1 MENSNFGRAR
11 SSGQRSNGFRQGGS
25 PEGASRGGFSGGQR
39 SDRPQGGF
47 GGGQRQGG
55 FGQRSER
62 PQGGFGGGSRG
73 GFGGG
78 NRGGFGGNRQR
89 SNRRPDEQ
97 IAFGRYINK
106 IDKAETVAEFIP
118 KNKFADFEI
127 HEQLKSNIISKGYE
141 NPTPIQDS
149 AIPQVLRGVDIV
161 GLANTGTGKTAAF
174 LIPLIDK
181 VLKNP
186 RENILVVVP
195 TRELALQIEN
205 ELKGFTRAT
214 PIYSVCCVGGM
225 NIHGQIARLRNQNN
239 FVIGTPGRLKDLI
252 DRRRIDLST
261 FNTIVLDEV
270 DQMLDMGFVHDMR
283 YLMDQMPAEKQTLF
297 FSATLSPSIERIIG
311 DFLKNP
317 IRISVKTSDT
327 SKSVD
332 QDIVKLQRGE
342 NKIEVLHDLLA
353 KAEFNKVLIFGRT
366 KYGVEDLSNALRAKG
381 FKSESI
387 HGDKNN
393 SGRQRALKSFKD
405 GVSDILVATDVAARG
420 LDIPN
425 VSHVINYDL
434 PATYDDYTHRIGRT
448 GRAGKLGKALTFVM

>member
-1 MENSNFGRAR
+1 MENGNFSRTR

-25 PEGASRGGFSGGQR
+25 SEGGFAGERRSGGFGQASGQR
-39 SDRPQGGF
+39 QGGF
-47 GGGQRQGG
+47 GGGQR
-55 FGQRSER
+55 S
-62 PQGGFGGGSRG
+62 GGFGGNRG
-73 GFGGG
+73 GNSFGG
-78 NRGGFGGNRQR
+78 NRGGGFGGNRQR

-106 IDKAETVAEFIP
+106 IDKAEVVPEFIP

-127 HEQLKSNIISKGYE
+127 HDQLKTNVITKGYVL
-141 NPTPIQDS
+141 PTPIQDA

-181 VLKNP
+181 VLRNP
-186 RENILVVVP
+186 KENILVVVP

-225 NIHGQIARLRNQNN
+225 NIHGQIARLRNNNN

-283 YLMDQMPAEKQTLF
+283 YLMDQMPKERQTLF
-297 FSATLSPSIERIIG
+297 FSATLSPSIEKIIG
-311 DFLKNP
+311 DFLTNP
-317 IRISVKTSDT
+317 IRISVKTSST

-332 QDIVKLQRGE
+332 QDVVKLNRGE
-342 NKIEVLHDLLA
+342 NKIDVLHDLLA

-366 KYGVEDLSNALRAKG
+366 KYGVEDLSNALRVKG

-393 SGRQRALKSFKD
+393 AGRQRALKNFKD
-405 GVSDILVATDVAARG
+405 GVADILVATDVAARG

-448 GRAGKLGKALTFVM
+448 GRGGKLGKALTFVM